1 MDRALLE
8 LVSRHR
14 SDFLNTVSR
23 HLMEVGT
30 STTVVLAVGLVGVA
44 LVVLTRQWRLG
55 VAVAAAYVAS
65 SVLVLVLKA
74 VIDRPRPAGVLS
86 LVYLDGSAMPS
97 THATRTAAVALAA
110 VALLPGLSTDLR
122 RLVAIAAGAAVGVIG
137 LCMVYLGG
145 HWLTDVLVG
154 WALGVAV
161 GLGAVWVSGGG
172 SRGAGTASADGSDEC
187 GAR

>member
-14 SDFLNTVSR
+14 TDLLNTASR

-30 STTVVLAVGLVGVA
+30 SGTVILAVGLVGVA
-44 LVVLTRQWRLG
+44 VVLLTRQWRLG
-55 VAVAAAYVAS
+55 AAVAAAYVVS
-65 SVLVLVLKA
+65 SALVLVLKA
-74 VIDRPRPAGVLS
+74 LIDRPRPAGVLS
-86 LVYLDGSAMPS
+86 LVYLEGSAMPS
-97 THATRTAAVALAA
+97 THATRTAAVAVAA
-110 VALLPGLSTDLR
+110 VVLLPGLSPPTR
-122 RLVAIAAGAAVGVIG
+122 RLVAVVAAVGVAVVG

-161 GLGAVWVSGGG
+161 GVGAVWVVRVGSARLRGDSGL
-172 SRGAGTASADGSDEC
+172 DE
-187 GAR
+187 

>member
-14 SDFLNTVSR
+14 TDFLNTASR
-23 HLMEVGT
+23 HLMELGT
-30 STTVVLAVGLVGVA
+30 SRTIVLAVGLVGVA

-55 VAVAAAYVAS
+55 AAVAIAYVVS
-65 SVLVLVLKA
+65 SAVVLVLKT

-97 THATRTAAVALAA
+97 THATRTAAVAVAA
-110 VALLPGLSTDLR
+110 VALLPRLTTTAR
-122 RLVAIAAGAAVGVIG
+122 RVVAIGAAVAVALVG

-161 GLGAVWVSGGG
+161 GIGAVRVVG
-172 SRGAGTASADGSDEC
+172 RASARLGRGRGGDE
-187 GAR
+187 